1 MRYLK
6 TIISLVL
13 SVVGLLIYFITI
25 PRIDGDDLVQL
36 TVLAGD
42 DHSIVDYSFNGY
54 IYNFSSFSLTEDDLL
69 VTGTLPF
76 LEKLDATED
85 MDLMML
91 TEDYPDFVYPLM
103 YGPNIQ
109 SYAVSS
115 DRDYLTS
122 AHFEYQNSS
131 YSDLYSR
138 LYLRALNKETN
149 EIIEDEIA
157 RNAGSNVYYA
167 SIYGVYEKYP
177 EISLLLETRAGGP
190 RDNYDT
196 DNGTYSLVS
205 YNFETKSITEEILLE
220 TQDYLGTMLY
230 SMVHKNQSRQVFY
243 SADSITQE
251 PRTYIMNY
259 ETGQLTELETAYTGL
274 FVSDD
279 NRLYHIADDTLVE
292 IDEEGTVVNE
302 VDLSEDYKELKNID
316 FESSIHYI
324 YADKLFVLSNDYS
337 DDYDENLPI
346 KPTDLAIF
354 NVSTGDLITEAQF
367 TYGETNQ
374 MGAWNVDNVDIESI
388 SKSPSKD

>member
-1 MRYLK
+1 
-6 TIISLVL
+6 
-13 SVVGLLIYFITI
+13 
-25 PRIDGDDLVQL
+25 
-36 TVLAGD
+36 
-42 DHSIVDYSFNGY
+42 
-54 IYNFSSFSLTEDDLL
+54 
-69 VTGTLPF
+69 
-76 LEKLDATED
+76 
-85 MDLMML
+85 
-91 TEDYPDFVYPLM
+91 
-103 YGPNIQ
+103 
-109 SYAVSS
+109 
-115 DRDYLTS
+115 
-122 AHFEYQNSS
+122 
-131 YSDLYSR
+131 
-138 LYLRALNKETN
+138 
-149 EIIEDEIA
+149 
-157 RNAGSNVYYA
+157 
-167 SIYGVYEKYP
+167 
-177 EISLLLETRAGGP
+177 
-190 RDNYDT
+190 
-196 DNGTYSLVS
+196 
-205 YNFETKSITEEILLE
+205 
-220 TQDYLGTMLY
+220 MLY
-230 SMVHKNQSRQVFY
+230 SIIHKNQSRQVFY

-367 TYGETNQ
+367 TYGKTNQ
-374 MGAWNVDNVDIESI
+374 MGAWNVNIESI

>member
-131 YSDLYSR
+131 YSDIYSR

-149 EIIEDEIA
+149 EIIEDEIT

-196 DNGTYSLVS
+196 DNRTYSLVS

-230 SMVHKNQSRQVFY
+230 SIIHKNQSRQVFY

-367 TYGETNQ
+367 TYGKTNQ
-374 MGAWNVDNVDIESI
+374 MGAWNVNIESI

>member
-13 SVVGLLIYFITI
+13 SFVGLLIYFITI

-131 YSDLYSR
+131 HSDLYSR

-149 EIIEDEIA
+149 EIIEDEIT

-190 RDNYDT
+190 RDHYDT

-292 IDEEGTVVNE
+292 IDEEDTLVNE
-302 VDLSEDYKELKNID
+302 VYLSEDYKELKNID

-374 MGAWNVDNVDIESI
+374 MGAWNVNIESI

>member
-54 IYNFSSFSLTEDDLL
+54 IHNFSSFSLTEDDLL

-91 TEDYPDFVYPLM
+91 TEDYSDFVYPLM
-103 YGPNIQ
+103 YGPNTQ

-131 YSDLYSR
+131 YSDIYSR

-149 EIIEDEIA
+149 EIIEDEIT
-157 RNAGSNVYYA
+157 RNAGSNVYHA
-167 SIYGVYEKYP
+167 SIYGVYENYP

-190 RDNYDT
+190 RDNYDR

-205 YNFETKSITEEILLE
+205 YNFETKNMTEEILLE
-220 TQDYLGTMLY
+220 TQDYLETTLY
-230 SMVHKNQSRQVFY
+230 SMVHKNQLRQVFY
-243 SADSITQE
+243 SIDSITEE

-259 ETGQLTELETAYTGL
+259 ETGQLTELETANTGL

-374 MGAWNVDNVDIESI
+374 MGARNVNIGSI
-388 SKSPSKD
+388 SKRPSKD

>member
-69 VTGTLPF
+69 VTRTLPF

-122 AHFEYQNSS
+122 AHFEYQDSS

-149 EIIEDEIA
+149 EIIEDEIT

-177 EISLLLETRAGGP
+177 EISLLLETRAGGL

-196 DNGTYSLVS
+196 DNRTYSLIS
-205 YNFETKSITEEILLE
+205 YNFETKSMTEEILLE
-220 TQDYLGTMLY
+220 TQDYLETTLY
-230 SMVHKNQSRQVFY
+230 SMVHKNQLRQVFY
-243 SADSITQE
+243 SADSITEE

-259 ETGQLTELETAYTGL
+259 ETGQLTELETANTGL

-302 VDLSEDYKELKNID
+302 VDLSED
-316 FESSIHYI
+316 
-324 YADKLFVLSNDYS
+324 
-337 DDYDENLPI
+337 
-346 KPTDLAIF
+346 
-354 NVSTGDLITEAQF
+354 
-367 TYGETNQ
+367 
-374 MGAWNVDNVDIESI
+374 
-388 SKSPSKD
+388 

>member
-13 SVVGLLIYFITI
+13 SFVGLLIYFITI

-54 IYNFSSFSLTEDDLL
+54 IHNFGSFSLTEDDLL
-69 VTGTLPF
+69 VTGTIPF

-109 SYAVSS
+109 LYTISS
-115 DRDYLTS
+115 GRDYLTS

-131 YSDLYSR
+131 YSDIYSR

-149 EIIEDEIA
+149 EIIEDEIT

-167 SIYGVYEKYP
+167 SIYGVYENYP

-230 SMVHKNQSRQVFY
+230 SMVHKNQSREVFY

-367 TYGETNQ
+367 TYGEINQ
-374 MGAWNVDNVDIESI
+374 MGAWNVNIESI

>member
-1 MRYLK
+1 MRYFK
-6 TIISLVL
+6 ISISLLL
-13 SVVGLLIYFITI
+13 SIVGLLIYFITI
-25 PRIDGDDLVQL
+25 PRIDEDDLVQL

-42 DHSIVDYSFNGY
+42 DNSIVDYSFNGY

-76 LEKLDATED
+76 LEKLDATEN

-122 AHFEYQNSS
+122 VHFEYQNSS
-131 YSDLYSR
+131 YSDIYSR
-138 LYLRALNKETN
+138 LYLRALKKETN
-149 EIIEDEIA
+149 EIIEDEIT

-167 SIYGVYEKYP
+167 SIYGVYENYP

-190 RDNYDT
+190 RDNYDR

-205 YNFETKSITEEILLE
+205 YNFETKNMTEEILLE
-220 TQDYLGTMLY
+220 TQDYLETTLY
-230 SMVHKNQSRQVFY
+230 SMVHKNQLRQVFY
-243 SADSITQE
+243 SIDSITEE

-259 ETGQLTELETAYTGL
+259 ETGQLTELETANTGL

-292 IDEEGTVVNE
+292 IDEEDTLVNE

-367 TYGETNQ
+367 TYGKANQ
-374 MGAWNVDNVDIESI
+374 MGAWNANIESI

>member
-6 TIISLVL
+6 ISISLVL

-122 AHFEYQNSS
+122 VHFEYQDSS
-131 YSDLYSR
+131 YNDIYSR

-149 EIIEDEIA
+149 EIIEDEIT
-157 RNAGSNVYYA
+157 RNAGSNVYYV
-167 SIYGVYEKYP
+167 SIYGVYENYP
-177 EISLLLETRAGGP
+177 EINLLLETRAGGP
-190 RDNYDT
+190 RDHYDT

-230 SMVHKNQSRQVFY
+230 SIIHKNQSRQVFY

-292 IDEEGTVVNE
+292 IDEEDTLVNE
-302 VDLSEDYKELKNID
+302 VYLSEDYKELKNID

-374 MGAWNVDNVDIESI
+374 MGAWNVNIESI

>member
-190 RDNYDT
+190 RDHYDT

-230 SMVHKNQSRQVFY
+230 SMVHKNQSREVFY

-367 TYGETNQ
+367 TYGKTNQ
-374 MGAWNVDNVDIESI
+374 MGAWNVNIESI

>member
-91 TEDYPDFVYPLM
+91 TEDYPDFVYSLM

-122 AHFEYQNSS
+122 VHFEYQDSS

-177 EISLLLETRAGGP
+177 EISLLLETRSGGP

-259 ETGQLTELETAYTGL
+259 ETGQITELETAYTGL

-279 NRLYHIADDTLVE
+279 NRLYHIADNTLVE
-292 IDEEGTVVNE
+292 IDEEDTLVNE
-302 VDLSEDYKELKNID
+302 VYLSEDYKELKNID

-324 YADKLFVLSNDYS
+324 YADKLFVLSNNHS

>member
-54 IYNFSSFSLTEDDLL
+54 IHNFSSFSLTEDDLL

-76 LEKLDATED
+76 LEKLDATEN

-122 AHFEYQNSS
+122 VHFEYQDSS
-131 YSDLYSR
+131 YSDIYSR

-149 EIIEDEIA
+149 EIIEDEIT
-157 RNAGSNVYYA
+157 RNAGSNVYHA
-167 SIYGVYEKYP
+167 SIYGVYENYP
-177 EISLLLETRAGGP
+177 EIRLLLETRAGGP
-190 RDNYDT
+190 RDNYDR

-205 YNFETKSITEEILLE
+205 YNFETKNMTEEILLE
-220 TQDYLGTMLY
+220 TQDYLETTLY
-230 SMVHKNQSRQVFY
+230 SMVHKNQLRQVFY
-243 SADSITQE
+243 SIDSITEE

-259 ETGQLTELETAYTGL
+259 ETGQLTELETANTGL

-374 MGAWNVDNVDIESI
+374 MGARNVNIESI
-388 SKSPSKD
+388 SKRPSKD

>member
-6 TIISLVL
+6 ISISLVL

-54 IYNFSSFSLTEDDLL
+54 IHNFSSFSLTEDDLL

-76 LEKLDATED
+76 LEKLDATEN

-131 YSDLYSR
+131 YSDIYSR
-138 LYLRALNKETN
+138 LYLRALKKETN
-149 EIIEDEIA
+149 EIIEDEIT

-167 SIYGVYEKYP
+167 SIYGVYENYP

-190 RDNYDT
+190 RDNYDR

-205 YNFETKSITEEILLE
+205 YNFETKNMTEEILLE
-220 TQDYLGTMLY
+220 TQDYLETTLY
-230 SMVHKNQSRQVFY
+230 SMVHKNQLRQVFY
-243 SADSITQE
+243 SIDSITEE

-259 ETGQLTELETAYTGL
+259 ETGQLTELETANTGL

-374 MGAWNVDNVDIESI
+374 MGARNVNIESI
-388 SKSPSKD
+388 SKRPSKD

>member
-6 TIISLVL
+6 TSISLVL

-54 IYNFSSFSLTEDDLL
+54 IYNFGSFSLTEDDLL

-131 YSDLYSR
+131 YSDIYSR

-149 EIIEDEIA
+149 EIIEDEIT
-157 RNAGSNVYYA
+157 RNAGSNVYYTN
-167 SIYGVYEKYP
+167 IYGVYEKYP

-190 RDNYDT
+190 RDHYDT

-292 IDEEGTVVNE
+292 IDEEGTLVNE
-302 VDLSEDYKELKNID
+302 VYLSEDYKELKNID

-367 TYGETNQ
+367 TYGKTNQ
-374 MGAWNVDNVDIESI
+374 MGAWNVNIESI